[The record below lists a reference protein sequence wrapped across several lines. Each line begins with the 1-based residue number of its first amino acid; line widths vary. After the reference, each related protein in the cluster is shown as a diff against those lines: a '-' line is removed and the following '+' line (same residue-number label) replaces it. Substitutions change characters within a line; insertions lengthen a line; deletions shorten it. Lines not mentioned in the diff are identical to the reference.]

1 MSKFKLLQLTLITGT
16 LVVLAGCS
24 SAPTDDSATSGDMS
38 TTEETV
44 STDDD
49 MAGGDSR
56 DQGTSTEV
64 MPMDEPMQEESSR
77 SGGTGTMMPMD
88 EPVAEEP
95 TVPAAPMPEVTTVY
109 FAFDSFSLN
118 AETRQVLDN
127 HVAYLRE
134 NPETTVVLE
143 GHTDERGSAEYNLA
157 LGENRA
163 QSVQDYM
170 NLRGIENRQMYTTSF
185 GEMNPAVDESNEEAW
200 AQNRRVEIQYQN

>member
-24 SAPTDDSATSGDMS
+24 SAPTDDSATSGEMS

-44 STDDD
+44 STDDE
-49 MAGGDSR
+49 MAEGSSGS
-56 DQGTSTEV
+56 QQTTTEM
-64 MPMDEPMQEESSR
+64 MPMDEPMAEEESS
-77 SGGTGTMMPMD
+77 GTGTMMPMD
-88 EPVAEEP
+88 EPMAEEP
-95 TVPAAPMPEVTTVY
+95 TVPAAPMPEETTVY
-109 FAFDSFSLN
+109 FAFDSFALN
-118 AETRQVLDN
+118 AETRQVLDQ

-134 NPETTVVLE
+134 NQDTTVVLE